1 MKAVIRSAPDS
12 IQPPTHPRAGWDE
25 SFARM
30 AAHHDDELLDPTE
43 PSQWDEAEW
52 EW

>member
-1 MKAVIRSAPDS
+1 
-12 IQPPTHPRAGWDE
+12 
-25 SFARM
+25 M